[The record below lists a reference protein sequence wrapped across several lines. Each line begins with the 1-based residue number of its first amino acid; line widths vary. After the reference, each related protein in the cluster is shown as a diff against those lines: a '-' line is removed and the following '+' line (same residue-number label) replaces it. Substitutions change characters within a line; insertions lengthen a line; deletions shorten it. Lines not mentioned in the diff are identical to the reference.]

1 VSVGRLATFLARWWV
16 LLLAGPLVAALGAM
30 IFVQRATPIYEATS
44 TVVVSRPTGAPG
56 VDDSAGGEA
65 LARTYAENITTRT
78 VMDQAARRI
87 GIDNPNTQALQQ
99 ATRAST
105 VTGTPLLHVT
115 VADPDPS
122 RAADLANAI
131 VAVFSDQNA
140 ASQTDRLEKSRAN
153 LEQLMG
159 SQQSQIDGLNAQ
171 IQQLR
176 GTLPASDP
184 QITGLQSQ
192 VTQLQSAYSDTVR
205 TYQALRVSEAQSL
218 STVSVVDPAA
228 PPIRPARPNALQI
241 IALALAAGLVVA
253 AAVAAAAEY
262 LDDRIRG
269 PRELTDRTG
278 LRALAAIPVWRA
290 AASAAAVNVAS
301 DPANGD
307 ARRALDAYRLLYGA
321 LKNVANA
328 RPHTQE
334 QPHTVLVTSASLAE
348 GKSVTAANLAAAIAE
363 TGRRVLLVDADVR
376 RPDQMRRFHVPNVF
390 GFSTLLGDASASV
403 DNAVV
408 DTPVQGLRLLPS
420 GPAAADGASAFVSR
434 NLATR
439 IRDLGAHFDVI
450 VFDAPSVLDGA
461 DAALL
466 AQHVNGVLLVVDTH
480 LSRGKDVVRALETL
494 ASVGAHVWGALL
506 NRASGKSS
514 PAALHDASPQT
525 APAQADAASAP
536 ATAPVRPA
544 TERAS

>member
-1 VSVGRLATFLARWWV
+1 
-16 LLLAGPLVAALGAM
+16 LLLAGPLVAALGA
-30 IFVQRATPIYEATS
+30 IVFVQRATPIYEATS
-44 TVVVSRPTGAPG
+44 TVVVSRPTGTPG

-78 VMDQAARRI
+78 VMDQAAGRI

-131 VAVFSDQNA
+131 VAVFADQNA

-153 LEQLMG
+153 LEQLMA

-176 GTLPASDP
+176 GTVPASDP
-184 QITGLQSQ
+184 QITSLQSQ

-218 STVSVVDPAA
+218 STVSVIDPAA
-228 PPIRPARPNALQI
+228 PPTRPARPNALQI
-241 IALALAAGLVVA
+241 IALAIAAGLVVA
-253 AAVAAAAEY
+253 GAVAAAAEY
-262 LDDRIRG
+262 LDDTIRG
-269 PRELTDRTG
+269 PRQLTDRTG

-290 AASAAAVNVAS
+290 AASAAAVNVAN
-301 DPANGD
+301 DPANAD
-307 ARRALDAYRLLYGA
+307 ARCALDAYRLLYGA

-334 QPHTVLVTSASLAE
+334 QPQTILVTSASRAE

-376 RPDQMRRFHVPNVF
+376 RADQMRRFDVPNAF
-390 GFSTLLGDASASV
+390 GFSTLLGDASASM

-408 DTPVQGLRLLPS
+408 DTQVHGLRLLPS
-420 GPAAADGASAFVSR
+420 GPDAASGASAFVSR

-439 IRDLGAHFDVI
+439 IGDMRAHYDVV
-450 VFDAPSVLDGA
+450 VFDTPAVLDGA

-466 AQHVNGVLLVVDTH
+466 AQHVNGVLLVVDTQA
-480 LSRGKDVVRALETL
+480 SRGKDVVRALETL
-494 ASVGAHVWGALL
+494 ASMGAHVWGALL
-506 NRASGKSS
+506 NRASSS
-514 PAALHDASPQT
+514 PSADALHDTHSQA
-525 APAQADAASAP
+525 APTQADAASAP

>member
-1 VSVGRLATFLARWWV
+1 
-16 LLLAGPLVAALGAM
+16 LLLAGPLVAALGAI

-44 TVVVSRPTGAPG
+44 TVVVSRPTGTPG

-78 VMDQAARRI
+78 VMDAAARRI

-105 VTGTPLLHVT
+105 VNGTPLLHVT

-140 ASQTDRLEKSRAN
+140 AAQTDMLEKGRAG
-153 LEQLMG
+153 LEQLMAA
-159 SQQSQIDGLNAQ
+159 QQSQIDDLNAH

-192 VTQLQSAYSDTVR
+192 VTQLQSAFSDTVR
-205 TYQALRVSEAQSL
+205 TLQALRVSEAQSL
-218 STVSVVDPAA
+218 STVSVIDAAA
-228 PPIRPARPNALQI
+228 PPTRPARPNALQI
-241 IALALAAGLVVA
+241 IALAIVAGLVVA

-262 LDDRIRG
+262 LDDGIRG
-269 PRELTDRTG
+269 PRELTERTG

-290 AASAAAVNVAS
+290 AASAAAVNVAN

-307 ARRALDAYRLLYGA
+307 ARRALDAYRLLYGT
-321 LKNVANA
+321 LRNVANA

-348 GKSVTAANLAAAIAE
+348 GKSVSAANLAAAIAE
-363 TGRRVLLVDADVR
+363 TGRRVLLVDADMR
-376 RPDQMRRFHVPNVF
+376 RPDQMRRFDVPNAF
-390 GFSTLLGDASASV
+390 GFSTLLGDASVSM

-408 DTPVQGLRLLPS
+408 DTQVHGLRLLPS
-420 GPAAADGASAFVSR
+420 GPHSVDGASAFVSR

-439 IRDLGAHFDVI
+439 IRELSAHFDVV
-450 VFDAPSVLDGA
+450 VFDA
-461 DAALL
+461 LL
-466 AQHVNGVLLVVDTH
+466 SWMA
-480 LSRGKDVVRALETL
+480 RMR
-494 ASVGAHVWGALL
+494 
-506 NRASGKSS
+506 RC
-514 PAALHDASPQT
+514 
-525 APAQADAASAP
+525 
-536 ATAPVRPA
+536 
-544 TERAS
+544 

>member
-1 VSVGRLATFLARWWV
+1 
-16 LLLAGPLVAALGAM
+16 LLLAGPLVVALGAI

-44 TVVVSRPTGAPG
+44 TVVVSRPTGTPG

-78 VMDQAARRI
+78 VMDEAARRI

-99 ATRAST
+99 ATRATT

-140 ASQTDRLEKSRAN
+140 AAQTDRLEQSRTN
-153 LEQLMG
+153 LEQLMA
-159 SQQSQIDGLNAQ
+159 SQQSQIDGLNSQ

-176 GTLPASDP
+176 GTVPASDP

-192 VTQLQSAYSDTVR
+192 VTQLQAAYSDTVH

-218 STVSVVDPAA
+218 STVSVIDPAA
-228 PPIRPARPNALQI
+228 PPTRPARPNALQI
-241 IALALAAGLVVA
+241 IAMAIVAGLVVA
-253 AAVAAAAEY
+253 TAIAAAAEY
-262 LDDRIRG
+262 LDDTIRG
-269 PRELTDRTG
+269 PRQLADLTG

-290 AASAAAVNVAS
+290 AASAAAVNAAN
-301 DPANGD
+301 DPANAD

-321 LKNVANA
+321 LKNVADG
-328 RPHTQE
+328 RPPTQE
-334 QPHTVLVTSASLAE
+334 QPHTVLVTSASRAE
-348 GKSVTAANLAAAIAE
+348 GKSVTAANLAAAVAE

-376 RPDQMRRFHVPNVF
+376 RPDQMRRFGVPNVL
-390 GFSTLLGDASASV
+390 GFSTLLGDASASA

-408 DTPVQGLRLLPS
+408 DTQVHGLRLLPS
-420 GPAAADGASAFVSR
+420 GPVAAHGASAFVSR
-434 NLATR
+434 NLAAR
-439 IRDLGAHFDVI
+439 IGDLGTHFDVV
-450 VFDAPSVLDGA
+450 VFDAPAVLDGA
-461 DAALL
+461 DAALI
-466 AQHVNGVLLVVDTH
+466 AQHVDGVLLVVDTQM
-480 LSRGKDVVRALETL
+480 SRGKDVVRALETL

-506 NRASGKSS
+506 NRASGRASAD
-514 PAALHDASPQT
+514 PLHDAQPR
-525 APAQADAASAP
+525 AAHAQPDVASAP